1 MCTLGVIYEKGQF
14 GLAVDLAQAR
24 AWYGRSAAARNPL
37 GMACFGGC
45 LLHGIGGP
53 KNNVLGLVN
62 ATEAAH
68 LGSDIGAYYLGKGL
82 FKGIWGLPKDHVQA
96 RFWLKKIVD
105 RDFKH
110 ENLSDD
116 GSADAAKWLRELD
129 E

>member
-1 MCTLGVIYEKGQF
+1 
-14 GLAVDLAQAR
+14 
-24 AWYGRSAAARNPL
+24 
-37 GMACFGGC
+37 MACFGGC

-105 RDFKH
+105 GECKH
-110 ENLSDD
+110 KHLNEA
-116 GSADAAKWLRELD
+116 GRADAAAWLRELD
-129 E
+129 G

>member
-1 MCTLGVIYEKGQF
+1 MRLRLRTS
-14 GLAVDLAQAR
+14 AR
-24 AWYGRSAAARNPL
+24 TSARTIL
-37 GMACFGGC
+37 
-45 LLHGIGGP
+45 
-53 KNNVLGLVN
+53 
-62 ATEAAH
+62 
-68 LGSDIGAYYLGKGL
+68 KGL

-116 GSADAAKWLRELD
+116 GSADAAKLLRELD

>member
-1 MCTLGVIYEKGQF
+1 MRLRLRTS
-14 GLAVDLAQAR
+14 AR
-24 AWYGRSAAARNPL
+24 TSART
-37 GMACFGGC
+37 
-45 LLHGIGGP
+45 I
-53 KNNVLGLVN
+53 
-62 ATEAAH
+62 
-68 LGSDIGAYYLGKGL
+68 LGKGH

-110 ENLSDD
+110 DNLSDD